1 MSLVLVVARPRAQE
15 SPAGIAGLWGAVRDE
30 VARVKRVDNGALGH
44 RTLDELAAQLGPG
57 AVDAA
62 VTYATDPDGAA
73 EATEQAIDAGAG
85 HVVVLPVAI
94 AVDETSGTSGDA
106 GDELDVLR
114 NRIDG
119 VCRGHPDVEVTYV
132 GPPFAD
138 PPALEAAIGLLRAS
152 DSEEP
157 ALLGGAIDRAFD
169 GDRARFGRF
178 MTTLQRGLPAGTRI
192 ALRGSAVQGESYK
205 TGEPFDAKGPHTS
218 DLDVVL
224 FGETAMAEW
233 HPDAFYFP
241 GVNTY
246 PLDDEN
252 RWVAPRLDPVRSEAQ
267 EIAGRPVAVQAM
279 ARWFLDLR
287 SGLQGTPYVVLDA

>member
-114 NRIDG
+114 NWIDG
-119 VCRGHPDVEVTYV
+119 VCRPHRDVEVTYV

-138 PPALEAAIGLLRAS
+138 PPALEAAIRPPSWEASQWPGLLRAS

-157 ALLGGAIDRAFD
+157 ALLGGAIDRAFY

-178 MTTLQRGLPAGTRI
+178 MTTLQGGLPAGTRI
-192 ALRGSAVQGESYK
+192 ALRGSARPGERHK
-205 TGEPFDAKGPHTS
+205 T
-218 DLDVVL
+218 
-224 FGETAMAEW
+224 
-233 HPDAFYFP
+233 
-241 GVNTY
+241 
-246 PLDDEN
+246 
-252 RWVAPRLDPVRSEAQ
+252 
-267 EIAGRPVAVQAM
+267 
-279 ARWFLDLR
+279 
-287 SGLQGTPYVVLDA
+287 